1 MAYTKKPKEAAIE
14 IFRNCI
20 IEECMNDDFP
30 FVYYSA
36 EEIPFE
42 TEVENFLDKYCI
54 AHGKQEKVIDNI
66 VLLIKEEID
75 RRMDY
80 FTCESDEAE
89 SFLKSAIEKYLL
101 SREVTMCYAESLYST
116 FYDVFEYKVYM
127 HKDQYFIMD
136 WQEAEFDPDYQID
149 GYGACET
156 ELIDKAIE
164 KYQTEF

>member
-1 MAYTKKPKEAAIE
+1 MAYTKKPKEAAIK
-14 IFRNCI
+14 IFKDCI
-20 IEECMNDDFP
+20 IAEQNATFIFDG
-30 FVYYSA
+30 VYE
-36 EEIPFE
+36 EEINFDEEIE
-42 TEVENFLDKYCI
+42 TFLDKYCI
-54 AHGKQEKVIDNI
+54 AHGKEENIIKNI

-89 SFLKSAIEKYLL
+89 SFLRSAIEKAVL
-101 SREVTMCYAESLYST
+101 SREVTMCHAESFYST

-127 HKDQYFIMD
+127 HNGQYFIMD
-136 WQEAEFDPDYQID
+136 WREAEFDPDYQIE
-149 GYGACET
+149 GYGFCET

>member
-1 MAYTKKPKEAAIE
+1 MAYTKKPKEAAIK
-14 IFRNCI
+14 IFKDCI
-20 IEECMNDDFP
+20 IAEQDTTFIFDG
-30 FVYYSA
+30 VYE
-36 EEIPFE
+36 EEINFDEEIE
-42 TEVENFLDKYCI
+42 TFLDKYCI
-54 AHGKQEKVIDNI
+54 ANGKEENIIKNI

-89 SFLKSAIEKYLL
+89 SFLRSAIEKAVL

-127 HKDQYFIMD
+127 HNGQYFIMD
-136 WQEAEFDPDYQID
+136 WREAEFDPDYQID
-149 GYGACET
+149 GYGYCET

>member
-1 MAYTKKPKEAAIE
+1 MAYTKKPKEAAIK
-14 IFRNCI
+14 IFKDCI
-20 IEECMNDDFP
+20 IAEQDTTFIFDG
-30 FVYYSA
+30 VYE
-36 EEIPFE
+36 EEINFDEEIE
-42 TEVENFLDKYCI
+42 TFLDKYCI
-54 AHGKQEKVIDNI
+54 AHGKEENIIKNI

-89 SFLKSAIEKYLL
+89 SFLRSAIEKAVL

-127 HKDQYFIMD
+127 HNGQYFIMD
-136 WQEAEFDPDYQID
+136 WREAEFDPDYQID
-149 GYGACET
+149 GYGYCET

>member
-20 IEECMNDDFP
+20 IEEKAIESFP
-30 FVYYSA
+30 FEEVKK
-36 EEIPFE
+36 EEINFDE
-42 TEVENFLDKYCI
+42 EIESFLDKYCI

-66 VLLIKEEID
+66 VLLIEEEID

-80 FTCESDEAE
+80 FFCESDEAK
-89 SFLKSAIEKYLL
+89 SFLKAAIEKEVL

-127 HKDQYFIMD
+127 HNGQYFIMD
-136 WQEAEFDPDYQID
+136 WQEAEFDPYYQID

-164 KYQTEF
+164 KYQTKF